1 MIIKAMPLGPFQA
14 NCYIL
19 GCEETGQALV
29 VDPGEDPGQIVAELA
44 RLELSPVAY
53 FHTHGHIDHVGA
65 TARLKEKLGGE
76 ILIHEADH
84 FLYEA
89 APEQAE
95 GFGITLPPMA
105 PVDRFIAGGDTVSW
119 GRIQAAV
126 RETPGHSPG
135 GVCLVIDGAYLEQA
149 GPGGG
154 ETGPAAGDPAGD
166 EGGAARA
173 GREPERGNGQAP
185 PYVVLTGD
193 TLFAGSI
200 GRTDLPGG
208 SHEQLLRSIRDQL
221 LTLPDASVVASGHGP
236 LTTIGEERRHNPFLQ
251 GL

>member
-14 NCYIL
+14 NCYLL
-19 GCEETGQALV
+19 GCEETRAAVV
-29 VDPGEDPGQIVAELA
+29 VDPGEDPEQILAELA
-44 RLELSPVAY
+44 SLGLTPVAY

-65 TARLKEKLGGE
+65 TGRLKEKLGGE

-84 FLYEA
+84 FLYER
-89 APEQAE
+89 APEQAM
-95 GFGITLPPMA
+95 GFGIELPPMV
-105 PVDRFIAGGDTVSW
+105 PIDRFIAGGETVSW
-119 GRIQAAV
+119 GKIEGVV

-135 GVCLVIDGAYLEQA
+135 GVCLLIEGRYLKPA
-149 GPGGG
+149 GPT
-154 ETGPAAGDPAGD
+154 EAGSED
-166 EGGAARA
+166 
-173 GREPERGNGQAP
+173 AP

-208 SHEQLLRSIRDQL
+208 SYEQLLGSIRDQL
-221 LTLPDASVVASGHGP
+221 LTLPDATVVASGHGP